1 MTWELLIACVGL
13 AGAVC
18 AIVFGVIN
26 NRRADDRST
35 KDDATR
41 LARIDCKLDNVN
53 TGVQDMR
60 VEVRTHGNQIADHFS
75 SDTFCHIFFLLLT
88 PQFPKHEIFSSIPLS
103 HGFRQ

>member
-26 NRRADDRST
+26 NRRADDTST

-41 LARIDCKLDNVN
+41 LARIECKLDNVN

-60 VEVRTHGNQIADHFS
+60 VEVRTHGNQIADLAGRIANCEESIRIAHQRI
-75 SDTFCHIFFLLLT
+75 DTI
-88 PQFPKHEIFSSIPLS
+88 ER
-103 HGFRQ
+103 GDN

>member
-13 AGAVC
+13 VGAVC

-26 NRRADDRST
+26 NRRAGDTST

-41 LARIDCKLDNVN
+41 LARIECKLDNVN

-60 VEVRTHGNQIADHFS
+60 VEVRTHGKQITDHES
-75 SDTFCHIFFLLLT
+75 RIAKCEESIKIAHKRIDTI
-88 PQFPKHEIFSSIPLS
+88 ER
-103 HGFRQ
+103 GEN

>member
-26 NRRADDRST
+26 NRRAGDTST

-41 LARIDCKLDNVN
+41 LARIECKLDSINS
-53 TGVQDMR
+53 GVQDMR
-60 VEVRTHGNQIADHFS
+60 VDMRTHGKQIADHES
-75 SDTFCHIFFLLLT
+75 RIAKCEESIKIAHKRIDTI
-88 PQFPKHEIFSSIPLS
+88 ER
-103 HGFRQ
+103 GEN